1 MQFSFFRCV
10 TAKKKMFCARIRML
24 YDVETWNFGRFL
36 IHQANFEA
44 KMEAKYGVTRP
55 PQKRK
60 TGCAYLMQC
69 QASSANAA

>member
-1 MQFSFFRCV
+1 
-10 TAKKKMFCARIRML
+10 ML

-60 TGCAYLMQC
+60 TGCAYLMQR

>member
-1 MQFSFFRCV
+1 MQISFFSARHC
-10 TAKKKMFCARIRML
+10 KKKMCCARIRML

-60 TGCAYLMQC
+60 TGCAYLMQR